1 MAIEVRCQCGGV
13 GRACDEFAGKRTQ
26 CPWCGRAIVVPQR
39 SAEPPVE
46 AELVGGRGAA
56 AAAVHP
62 GVMDF
67 TEYLDPPAKPVP
79 VKEKV
84 PVVRRMFEALLDPRS
99 IQWMLILGGGLAVL
113 GLVIWLVSIGI
124 FKNPVVLAVA
134 LGIGTLAILGA
145 GWAVVLRTRFRIA
158 GQALTFLGCVVAPLN
173 LWFYHTQNLSP
184 LTLEENL
191 WVGGLVCCL
200 LYVATVYALRDP
212 LFMYAVEAG
221 ITLTAGLLLA
231 GLRLPWDWGYLALML
246 MTLGLV
252 SIHAERAFPP
262 EGEPFNRKR
271 FGMPLF
277 WSGHVQI
284 AFSLLL
290 LLGLQI
296 VAWLVDPAHRF
307 LEIDWQQGKWL
318 TDWPL
323 RAGIVWLLGT
333 YAYLYSDIAV
343 RRVGIYT
350 YLAACCFLLAEVTIV
365 GLNLEMEWLIA
376 ILALTALAANLV
388 QAYLTVPNEK
398 ISRVVPPLAMA
409 LSSIPLLFGIV
420 LHARATSELVPELWR
435 RPDTGWP
442 FVAVMLLVAA
452 CNRVSVWLCR
462 RTAPAWSAA
471 YFFGS
476 AAAAIVA
483 AAALL
488 RVIGIT
494 DWPHQA
500 PWLMLL
506 PIAYLVAGRLWRGH
520 SPERPLGW
528 VAQASTAVILLG
540 VFAASLE
547 FEAIERIVRPRSGV
561 FENLLLG
568 LVFAEAAAFY
578 ALASIFRRRS
588 ANLYL
593 AAAAACGA
601 LWQFLGYW
609 EVPEA
614 YKTMLYAVLG
624 VGFLA
629 FCRALGIEQVVVYR
643 ATGEKALVPRGKG
656 LAAFQVGN
664 AIVAVALLAAFLQGL
679 ARWSTH
685 RIDPPL
691 VIGLAWT
698 ILAALAAAC
707 VVPSQAWRRTYVV
720 AAIALGGV
728 FVLTLKEYL
737 NVWRQLEVFSV
748 GMGILLIVIGY
759 VGRFRETKEAENE
772 MVSLALWLGSM
783 MITLPLLI
791 AVVFFRMPGQDISS
805 WDEVLLFV
813 LTVVLL
819 VTGYSWQIKSTT
831 FFGGAALTAYLVMVL
846 ASLGW
851 RRQVAVGVYLAIGG
865 VLLFACGIA
874 LSVYRDKLLLLPE
887 QIAKREG
894 IFRVLNW
901 R

>member
-1 MAIEVRCQCGGV
+1 MAIEVRCQCGRV
-13 GRACDEFAGKRTQ
+13 GRARDEFAGKRGQ
-26 CPWCGRAIVVPQR
+26 CPSCGRVLLVPQR
-39 SAEPPVE
+39 SAEPPVT
-46 AELVGGRGAA
+46 AELVEPAGAA

-62 GVMDF
+62 GAMDF
-67 TEYLDPPAKPVP
+67 TEYLDPPARPVA

-84 PVVRRMFEALLDPRS
+84 PVLRRMFEALLDPRS

-134 LGIGTLAILGA
+134 LGIGTLAILGS
-145 GWAVVLRTRFRIA
+145 GWAVVLKTRFRIA

-173 LWFYHTQNLSP
+173 LWFYDYQKLIR
-184 LTLEENL
+184 LDQNL

-200 LYVATVYALRDP
+200 LYVATVYVLRDP

-221 ITLTAGLLLA
+221 VTLTAGLLMA
-231 GLRLPWDWGYLALML
+231 GLQPGWDWANLAVML
-246 MTLGLV
+246 IALGLV

-277 WSGHVQI
+277 WSGHVQV

-290 LLGLQI
+290 LLGMQAVYWLAEQEYPFLPI
-296 VAWLVDPAHRF
+296 AW
-307 LEIDWQQGKWL
+307 EGNWL
-318 TDWPL
+318 TQSGVL
-323 RAGIVWLLGT
+323 AGLVWLAGT

-343 RRVGIYT
+343 RRVGVYT
-350 YLAACCFLLAEVTIV
+350 YLAACCFLLAEVSIV
-365 GLNLEMEWLIA
+365 GLSLDMEWLIA

-388 QAYLTVPNEK
+388 HAYLTVPNEK
-398 ISRVVPPLAMA
+398 ISRAVPPLAMA
-409 LSSIPLLFGIV
+409 LSLLPILLGV
-420 LHARATSELVPELWR
+420 LRHAQATSDLIPVASK
-435 RPDTGWP
+435 PDIGWP
-442 FVAVMLLVAA
+442 FAAVMLLVAA
-452 CNRVSVWLCR
+452 CNRVSAWLCR

-488 RVIGIT
+488 RVLGT
-494 DWPHQA
+494 EDWSHQA

-506 PIAYLVAGRLWRGH
+506 PIGYLVAGRFWRGH

-540 VFAASLE
+540 VLAASLE
-547 FEAIERIVRPRSGV
+547 FEAIEKIVRPRSGV
-561 FENLLLG
+561 PENLLLG

-588 ANLYL
+588 ANLYF
-593 AAAAACGA
+593 AAATACGA

-609 EVPEA
+609 ELNEA

-629 FCRALGIEQVVVYR
+629 LCRTLGIEQVVVYR
-643 ATGEKALVPRGKG
+643 ASGEKALVPRGKG

-664 AIVAVALLAAFLQGL
+664 AIVSVALLAAFLQGL
-679 ARWSTH
+679 ARWATH
-685 RIDPPL
+685 DIVWPL

-698 ILAALAAAC
+698 ILAGLAAAC
-707 VVPSQAWRRTYVV
+707 LVPSRAWRRAYVV
-720 AAIALGGV
+720 AAIALGGL
-728 FVLTLKEYL
+728 FVLTLHVL
-737 NVWRQLEVFSV
+737 IHLSVWRQVEIFSV
-748 GMGILLIVIGY
+748 GVGVLLIVAGY
-759 VGRFRETKEAENE
+759 VGRFRETAEQENE
-772 MVSLALWLGSM
+772 LVSLGLWLGTIM
-783 MITLPLLI
+783 TVIPLLI
-791 AVVFFRMPGQDISS
+791 AMIHFRARPTEAISAI
-805 WDEVLLFV
+805 DELLLFIATV
-813 LTVVLL
+813 LLL
-819 VTGYSWQIKSTT
+819 VTGYGWQVKSTT
-831 FFGGAALTAYLVMVL
+831 FLGGTGLVIHLVMIL
-846 ASLGW
+846 ISPSW
-851 RRQVAVGVYLAIGG
+851 REQGVVGIYLAVGG

-894 IFRVLNW
+894 IFRVLSW